1 MLVLKM
7 VNRHLAKLT
16 RKYTATQKGD
26 LRALAIAEELSQV
39 GDETH
44 ELATTTKYMRTVEE
58 RIRYAVENL
67 GGDSMAA
74 NGRETSDL
82 ANLQNL
88 NALAKALTNH
98 GYFKGNVGGGGRSRT
113 YDAADMSRVL

>member
-1 MLVLKM
+1 M
-7 VNRHLAKLT
+7 
-16 RKYTATQKGD
+16 
-26 LRALAIAEELSQV
+26 
-39 GDETH
+39 
-44 ELATTTKYMRTVEE
+44 ATTTKHMRAVAE
-58 RIRYAVENL
+58 RMRDAVENL

-113 YDAADMSRVL
+113 YDAADMSHADSDSNLLDLLTEILLEASAGDNRRG

>member
-1 MLVLKM
+1 M
-7 VNRHLAKLT
+7 RHT
-16 RKYTATQKGD
+16 
-26 LRALAIAEELSQV
+26 S
-39 GDETH
+39 
-44 ELATTTKYMRTVEE
+44 LATTTKYMRTVEE
-58 RIRYAVENL
+58 RIRHAVENL
-67 GGDSMAA
+67 GGDSGGDSMAA